1 MVRVGRGLLK
11 NFLELLSGDE
21 YALERAKK
29 VGTLRRRAGGKIYES
44 PRIVLPSRYD
54 RFIGR
59 RFGVYHGRANLK
71 HGGLN
76 DSRPSWDQEGDYILL
91 FFPDN
96 WKTEEETEGM
106 MEEVT

>member
-1 MVRVGRGLLK
+1 MVRIGHGPLK
-11 NFLELLSGDE
+11 NFLELLSADE
-21 YALERAKK
+21 NVLERSKK

-59 RFGVYHGRANLK
+59 RFRVYQGRANIK
-71 HGGLN
+71 HGAPN

-96 WKTEEETEGM
+96 WKTEKENQGVQT
-106 MEEVT
+106 